1 MVKKKK
7 IQKTNAMRII
17 EQHKITY
24 VEYEF
29 EWSEDHLSA
38 DNVAEKIGIEE
49 GKIFKTLVTV
59 GNKTG
64 PVVAVI
70 PGNKVL
76 DLKKLAIASDN
87 KKVDMLHLKDLEE
100 TTGYIRGGCSP
111 IGMKKLFPTFIAE
124 EADQFDTI
132 IVSAGK
138 RGMQIEVSPLSIL
151 QVTKGKIA
159 DLTMKEQNKE

>member
-7 IQKTNAMRII
+7 IQKTNAMRIV
-17 EQHKITY
+17 EQHKIAY
-24 VEYEF
+24 KEYEF

-38 DNVAEKIGIEE
+38 ESVAQKIGIED
-49 GKIFKTLVTV
+49 GKIFKTLVTI

-70 PGNKVL
+70 PGDKEL
-76 DLKKLAIASDN
+76 DLKKLASASGN

-111 IGMKKLFPTFIAE
+111 IGMKKLFPTYIAE
-124 EADQFDTI
+124 EANKFDSI
-132 IVSAGK
+132 IISAGK
-138 RGMQIEVSPLSIL
+138 RGMQIELPPVSIL
-151 QVTKGKIA
+151 KITTGEIV
-159 DLTMKEQNKE
+159 DLTM

>member
-1 MVKKKK
+1 MAKKKK
-7 IQKTNAMRII
+7 TQKTNAMRIV

-24 VEYEF
+24 KEYEF

-38 DNVAEKIGIEE
+38 NSVAEKIGIED

-70 PGNKVL
+70 PGNKEL
-76 DLKKLAIASDN
+76 DLKKLASASGN

-111 IGMKKLFPTFIAE
+111 IGMKKLFPTYVAKEAE
-124 EADQFDTI
+124 NFETI

-138 RGMQIEVSPLSIL
+138 RGMQIELTPSSIL
-151 QVTKGKIA
+151 QVTNGKIVA
-159 DLTMKEQNKE
+159 LTM

>member
-1 MVKKKK
+1 MAKKKK
-7 IQKTNAMRII
+7 VQKTNAMRIV
-17 EQHKITY
+17 EQHKIPY
-24 VEYEF
+24 KEYEF

-38 DNVAEKIGIEE
+38 DSVALKLGIEQ

-70 PGNKVL
+70 PGNKEL
-76 DLKKLAIASDN
+76 DLKKLANASGN

-111 IGMKKLFPTFIAE
+111 IGMKKQFPTYLAE
-124 EADQFDTI
+124 EVNAYDTI

-138 RGMQIEVSPLSIL
+138 RGMQIELPASSIL
-151 QVTKGKIA
+151 KLTNGKITN
-159 DLTMKEQNKE
+159 LTMINKST